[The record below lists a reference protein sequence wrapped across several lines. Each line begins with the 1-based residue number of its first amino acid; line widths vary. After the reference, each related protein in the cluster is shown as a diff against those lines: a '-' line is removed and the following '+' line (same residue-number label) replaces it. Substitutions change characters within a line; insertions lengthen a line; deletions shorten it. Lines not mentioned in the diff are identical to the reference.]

1 VSAHARSAK
10 PRRDHPAAPLGDHP
24 PEPLEDHPPDVDRFL
39 EAFGRFSRAI
49 RRARGAR
56 PRMNGDALT
65 LSQYGL
71 LEPLLDQPEARSSEL
86 AEAAGITASTA
97 TRILDALERNGIV
110 HRGRSKTDRRAVAV
124 SLTPEG
130 RSVLAAWR
138 RWVQERELAL
148 YETFEPEHRAIAEEL
163 LRRLTRF
170 AEELGAGPPS
180 DAA

>member
-1 VSAHARSAK
+1 LASNLSVGSVSSVSAL
-10 PRRDHPAAPLGDHP
+10 P
-24 PEPLEDHPPDVDRFL
+24 DHPPDVERFL
-39 EAFGRFSRAI
+39 DAFQGFARAV

-56 PRMNGDALT
+56 TGPNGDVLT

-86 AEAAGITASTA
+86 ADAAGITPSTA

-110 HRGRSKTDRRAVAV
+110 HRGRSEVDRRAVAV
-124 SLTPEG
+124 SLTAEG

-138 RWVQERELAL
+138 EWVQGRELAL
-148 YETFEPEHRAIAEEL
+148 YETFEPQQRAVAEEL

-170 AEELGAGPPS
+170 ADELGAGPPPG
-180 DAA
+180 APE